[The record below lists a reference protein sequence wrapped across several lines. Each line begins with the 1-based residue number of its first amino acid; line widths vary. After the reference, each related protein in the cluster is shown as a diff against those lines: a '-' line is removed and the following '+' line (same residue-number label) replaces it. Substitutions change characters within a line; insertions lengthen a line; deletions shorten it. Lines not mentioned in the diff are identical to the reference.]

1 MIKFYFRVVF
11 LTMFGLFYSR
21 IFVIMLGVSYWV
33 FEELVLVKLRGLNPS
48 RLRVNESYKYASLYS
63 SNLDFDS

>member
-1 MIKFYFRVVF
+1 
-11 LTMFGLFYSR
+11 MFGLFYSR